1 MFFICK
7 FNTIKYCIYV
17 IIMIGVFKMNIYGIK
32 RIDLEKYFL
41 DIGEKKFKALQV
53 FEWLYTHKVSSFNEM
68 TNIKKDL
75 QERLE
80 KDFDFK
86 KIVIHKKQEDKL
98 TKKYLFKLFDGNFV
112 EAVLMQ
118 HDYGLSVCVSS
129 EVGCNMGCAFCESGR
144 LKKVRN
150 LGAYE
155 MVQQI
160 LLIEEDIKKRISSVV
175 IMGIGEPLDNYDNVM
190 DFIKIIND
198 AKGIAIGARHITL
211 STCGIIPKIKEL
223 MDENLQINLALS
235 LHAPNSQ
242 LRDKLMP
249 INKAY
254 KLNDLMDTIKEY
266 IEKTNR
272 RVTIEYVMLNNV
284 NDNETQAV
292 ELAALLRGLNVYVN
306 LIPYN
311 ETNHIEFKRTSKE
324 KIMKF
329 YDVLKKKGINVTVR
343 KEFGSNI
350 DAACGQLRS
359 KEVKA

>member
-1 MFFICK
+1 M
-7 FNTIKYCIYV
+7 
-17 IIMIGVFKMNIYGIK
+17 MNIYGIK
-32 RIDLEKYFL
+32 REDLENYFL
-41 DIGEKKFKALQV
+41 NINEKKFKALQV
-53 FEWLYTHKVSSFNEM
+53 FEWLYEKRVSSFFNM
-68 TNIKKDL
+68 TNIKKEL
-75 QERLE
+75 QEKLD
-80 KDFDFK
+80 KDFSFGMI
-86 KIVIHKKQEDKL
+86 KIQRKQEDKE

-160 LLIEEDIKKRISSVV
+160 LLIEEDIKKRISSIV
-175 IMGIGEPLDNYDNVM
+175 IMGIGEPLDNYENVM
-190 DFIKIIND
+190 DFIKIVND
-198 AKGIAIGARHITL
+198 AKGLAIGARHITL
-211 STCGIIPKIKEL
+211 STCGIIPRIIDL
-223 MDENLQINLALS
+223 MNEKLQINLAIS
-235 LHAPNSQ
+235 LHAPNTQ

-254 KLNDLMDTIKEY
+254 RLNDLMDTIREY
-266 IEKTNR
+266 INVTNR
-272 RVTIEYVMLNNV
+272 RVTIEYVMLNGV
-284 NDNETQAV
+284 NDNITQAL
-292 ELAALLRGLNVYVN
+292 ELASLLKGLNVYVN

-311 ETNHIEFKRTSKE
+311 ETNHLEFKRSSKNN
-324 KIMKF
+324 IMNF
-329 YDVLKKKGINVTVR
+329 YDTLKKKGINVTIR
-343 KEFGSNI
+343 REFGSKI

>member
-1 MFFICK
+1 
-7 FNTIKYCIYV
+7 
-17 IIMIGVFKMNIYGIK
+17 MNIYGIK
-32 RIDLEKYFL
+32 RLDLEEYFL
-41 DIGEKKFKALQV
+41 NIGEKKFKALQV
-53 FEWLYTHKVSSFNEM
+53 FEWLYAHKVKAFSEM
-68 TNIKKDL
+68 TNIKKEL
-75 QERLE
+75 QDKLE
-80 KDFDFK
+80 QDFSFDT
-86 KIVIHKKQEDKL
+86 ITIQKKQEDKL

-118 HDYGLSVCVSS
+118 HDYGLSICVSS
-129 EVGCNMGCAFCESGR
+129 QVGCNMGCAFCESGR
-144 LKKVRN
+144 LKKVRD

-160 LLIEEDIKKRISSVV
+160 MLVEKDIEKRISSVV

-190 DFIKIIND
+190 NFIKIIND
-198 AKGIAIGARHITL
+198 PKGIAIGARHITL
-211 STCGIIPKIKEL
+211 STCGLVPRIKDL
-223 MDENLQINLALS
+223 MEENLQINLALS
-235 LHAPNSQ
+235 LHAPNTQ
-242 LRDKLMP
+242 LRDKIMP

-254 KLNDLMDTIKEY
+254 KLPILMDTIKEY
-266 IEKTNR
+266 INKTNR
-272 RVTIEYVMLNNV
+272 RVTIEYVMLSGV
-284 NDNETQAV
+284 NDNETQAI
-292 ELAALLRGLNVYVN
+292 ELAALLKGLNVYVN

-324 KIMKF
+324 QIMKF

>member
-1 MFFICK
+1 M
-7 FNTIKYCIYV
+7 
-17 IIMIGVFKMNIYGIK
+17 MNIYGIK
-32 RIDLEKYFL
+32 REDLENYFL
-41 DIGEKKFKALQV
+41 DINEKKFKALQV
-53 FEWLYTHKVSSFNEM
+53 FEWLYEKKVSSFFSM

-75 QERLE
+75 QDKLD
-80 KDFDFK
+80 KDFSFRMI
-86 KIVIHKKQEDKL
+86 KIQKKQEDKE

-150 LGAYE
+150 LDSYE

-160 LLIEEDIKKRISSVV
+160 LLIEDDIKKRISSVV
-175 IMGIGEPLDNYDNVM
+175 IMGIGEPLDNYDNVL

-198 AKGIAIGARHITL
+198 AKGLAIGARHITL
-211 STCGIIPKIKEL
+211 STCGIIPKI
-223 MDENLQINLALS
+223 
-235 LHAPNSQ
+235 
-242 LRDKLMP
+242 RDKIMP

-266 IEKTNR
+266 IQKTNR

-284 NDNETQAV
+284 NDNDTQAL
-292 ELAALLRGLNVYVN
+292 ELAALLKGLNVYVN

-311 ETNHIEFKRTSKE
+311 ETNHIEFKRSSKDR
-324 KIMKF
+324 ILKF
-329 YDVLKKKGINVTVR
+329 YDILKKKGINVTIR
-343 KEFGSNI
+343 REFGSNI

>member
-1 MFFICK
+1 
-7 FNTIKYCIYV
+7 
-17 IIMIGVFKMNIYGIK
+17 
-32 RIDLEKYFL
+32 
-41 DIGEKKFKALQV
+41 
-53 FEWLYTHKVSSFNEM
+53 SSFFSM

-75 QERLE
+75 QEKLDQ
-80 KDFDFK
+80 DFSFRMI
-86 KIVIHKKQEDKL
+86 KIQKKQEDKD
-98 TKKYLFKLFDGNFV
+98 TKKYLFKLFDDNYV

-150 LGAYE
+150 LGSYE

-160 LLIEEDIKKRISSVV
+160 MLIEEDIKKRISSVV

-198 AKGIAIGARHITL
+198 PKGLAIGARHITL
-211 STCGIIPKIKEL
+211 STCGIIPKMKEL
-223 MDENLQINLALS
+223 MKENLQINLAVS
-235 LHAPNSQ
+235 LHAPNTQ

-254 KLNDLMDTIKEY
+254 KLNDLMDTIKKY
-266 IEKTNR
+266 IYETNR
-272 RVTIEYVMLNNV
+272 RVTIEYIMLNDV
-284 NDNETQAV
+284 NDNETQAL
-292 ELAALLRGLNVYVN
+292 ELASLLKGMNVYVN

-311 ETNHIEFKRTSKE
+311 ETNHIEFKRANKE
-324 KIMKF
+324 KILKF
-329 YDVLKKKGINVTVR
+329 YDILKKKGINVTIR
-343 KEFGSNI
+343 REFGSNI

>member
-1 MFFICK
+1 
-7 FNTIKYCIYV
+7 
-17 IIMIGVFKMNIYGIK
+17 MNIYGIK
-32 RIDLEKYFL
+32 RLDLEEYFL
-41 DIGEKKFKALQV
+41 NIGEKKFKALQV
-53 FEWLYTHKVSSFNEM
+53 FEWLYTHKVKSFSEM
-68 TNIKKDL
+68 TNIKKEL
-75 QERLE
+75 QDKLE
-80 KDFDFK
+80 QNFSFDT
-86 KIVIHKKQEDKL
+86 INIQKKQEDKL

-118 HDYGLSVCVSS
+118 HDYGLSICVSS
-129 EVGCNMGCAFCESGR
+129 QVGCNMGCAFCESGR
-144 LKKVRN
+144 LKKVRD

-160 LLIEEDIKKRISSVV
+160 MLVEKDIEKRISSVV

-190 DFIKIIND
+190 NFIKIIND
-198 AKGIAIGARHITL
+198 PKGIAIGARHITL
-211 STCGIIPKIKEL
+211 STCGLVPRIKDL
-223 MDENLQINLALS
+223 MEENLQINLALS
-235 LHAPNSQ
+235 LHAPNTQ
-242 LRDKLMP
+242 LRDKIMP

-254 KLNDLMDTIKEY
+254 KLPILMDTIKEY
-266 IEKTNR
+266 INKTNR
-272 RVTIEYVMLNNV
+272 RVTIEYVMLSGV
-284 NDNETQAV
+284 NDNETQAI
-292 ELAALLRGLNVYVN
+292 ELAALLKGLNVYVN

-324 KIMKF
+324 QIMKF